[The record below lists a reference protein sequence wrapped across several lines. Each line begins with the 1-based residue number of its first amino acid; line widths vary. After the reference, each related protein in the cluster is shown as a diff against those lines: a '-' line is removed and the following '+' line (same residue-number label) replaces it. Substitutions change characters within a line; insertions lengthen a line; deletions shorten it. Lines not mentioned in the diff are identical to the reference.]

1 MAAYAMRQGGL
12 AAMRAGDRIDRAQ
25 RVVRA
30 AHVALGSGR
39 TALGCLHNVYFPI
52 IESAEFSGA
61 IELERPQHGQPR
73 VEHVFAAAAIAL
85 VSVGPAAWAQPPA
98 IVAA

>member
-1 MAAYAMRQGGL
+1 MAAYAMRQRGF

-30 AHVALGSGR
+30 ALVALGSGR
-39 TALGCLHNVYFPI
+39 TALGCLHGVLLPI
-52 IESAEFSGA
+52 IESAEFSRA
-61 IELERPQHGQPR
+61 MELERPEHGQPR

-85 VSVGPAAWAQPPA
+85 VSIGAAAWAQPTA
-98 IVAA
+98 VVAA

>member
-1 MAAYAMRQGGL
+1 MRQRGL

-73 VEHVFAAAAIAL
+73 IERVFAAATIAL